1 MEKQI
6 QTDFRRNFYTND
18 DSGKI
23 YIISLLA
30 PFLVMLLFSM
40 LGVSI
45 ATAAGLSSE
54 NMQEYLWFTIPYA
67 FAGQLTFL
75 ATFFIYNKM
84 AKVKNSAVGL
94 NFKIGWKR
102 TLIAIAVG
110 IVALFGIQYFISLCD
125 MALVAVGYPMQ
136 DNISILPLNNFG
148 WYILNLFV
156 LALLP
161 AICEELIF
169 RGVVLKGLRRNFSDI
184 TAVLLSALM
193 FCLMH
198 GNLQQFAYTFLLGV
212 VLGWIATRTGS
223 IFSSMIVH
231 FVNNFIVITLAFI
244 EEMTSWSM
252 YIDFSWWFV
261 LVALLLLCV
270 TGVIIFL
277 IDMFFFK
284 HKNDVEE
291 EKEREKRPSLF
302 LIISLAVGVVLL
314 ILMTIMNFMP
324 DGSV

>member
-1 MEKQI
+1 
-6 QTDFRRNFYTND
+6 
-18 DSGKI
+18 
-23 YIISLLA
+23 
-30 PFLVMLLFSM
+30 
-40 LGVSI
+40 
-45 ATAAGLSSE
+45 
-54 NMQEYLWFTIPYA
+54 
-67 FAGQLTFL
+67 
-75 ATFFIYNKM
+75 
-84 AKVKNSAVGL
+84 
-94 NFKIGWKR
+94 
-102 TLIAIAVG
+102 
-110 IVALFGIQYFISLCD
+110 
-125 MALVAVGYPMQ
+125 MALISVGYPM
-136 DNISILPLNNFG
+136 DTTVSILPLDNFG
-148 WYILNLFV
+148 WYILNLLV

-231 FVNNFIVITLAFI
+231 FVNNFIVITMAFI
-244 EEMTSWSM
+244 EQMTSWSM
-252 YIDFSWWFV
+252 SIEFSWWFV
-261 LVALLLLCV
+261 LLALLLLCV

-291 EKEREKRPSLF
+291 VKEREKRPSLF
-302 LIISLAVGVVLL
+302 LIISWAVAVVLL
-314 ILMTIMNFMP
+314 VLSTIMNFM
-324 DGSV
+324 S